1 MSRFTFRPMERPDI
15 PLLAGWLAALPLMR
29 RYEFTVDKAG
39 AALQRA
45 LQQNDMLSVCD
56 TDGTLGQACG
66 LAWVMPT
73 GGFGR
78 SAYLRLLAVS
88 EEHAG
93 SGIGSALLTHAEQLA
108 ARSTKDM
115 LLLVSDFNVDAQRFY
130 QRQGYAQ
137 IGAIPDYVLPG
148 VTELLFRK
156 VLASAP

>member
-1 MSRFTFRPMERPDI
+1 ALEQALRQADT
-15 PLLAGWLAALPLMR
+15 LL
-29 RYEFTVDKAG
+29 
-39 AALQRA
+39 
-45 LQQNDMLSVCD
+45 VCD
-56 TDGTLGQACG
+56 TEGTPGRACG

-78 SAYLRLLAVS
+78 SAYLRLLVVNEAY
-88 EEHAG
+88 AG
-93 SGIGSALLTHAEQLA
+93 LGIGTGLLAHAEQLA

-137 IGAIPDYVLPG
+137 IGAIPDYVVPG

-156 VLASAP
+156 LLASAP